1 MLFHSTRQ
9 APLFAVFICLGVVLG
24 AVYDIFYLFRLNRKG
39 FLIHISDIIF
49 CLIFFILTALTVFLF
64 NSGKLEIYFFFGIFL
79 GFCAERTSLGKF
91 IKISIDFFA
100 KILYNLYIR
109 FKDTSLYKRM
119 LK

>member
-1 MLFHSTRQ
+1 MLFVSSNQ
-9 APLFAVFICLGVVLG
+9 APLFAVFICLGIVLG

-39 FLIHISDIIF
+39 IFIHLSDILFSI
-49 CLIFFILTALTVFLF
+49 IFFVLTALTVFLY

-79 GFCAERTSLGKF
+79 GFCAERASLGKF

-109 FKDTSLYKRM
+109 FKETDFFKRM

>member
-1 MLFHSTRQ
+1 MLFFSTRQ

-24 AVYDIFYLFRLNRKG
+24 IIYDIFYIFRIKRKG

-49 CLIFFILTALTVFLF
+49 CLVFFILTALTVSLF
-64 NSGKLEIYFFFGIFL
+64 NSGTLEIYFFLGIFL
-79 GFCAERTSLGKF
+79 GFCSERASLGKF
-91 IKISIDFFA
+91 IKISIDFFL
-100 KILYNLYIR
+100 KILYNLYIQ